1 MERQAVNG
9 ERRRINW
16 GDLLDEAWGKDEP
29 LAQHATPTVP
39 PDVWPTC
46 DDCDSSLD
54 DQDND
59 LDKENRTEN
68 DTNGAHKHTGTVSS
82 VGREGKVATDS
93 SFLPLGQKLFS
104 ELSKSVPSTER
115 NRKWVTRGTGR
126 RVRNTSRPTSK
137 TKLQLKRS
145 SGATTTTAN
154 KKCRKKLR
162 QLCLDLGQKSF
173 GHATCRACGMVYSL
187 GHTQDEA
194 DHARFH
200 RRYLSGISFHGWKS
214 ERVVEVFFDG
224 RILAVFPEDRR
235 HHLRKVKEL
244 CSLVDSELGLA
255 VGVSP
260 WRPTTKMYLYVSAAK
275 KVMGCVFAERISE
288 IQFRSGE
295 HHLKRPAGLLRPNP
309 QWESFCSLLLWHRE
323 LSSLPLEQLTI
334 V

>member
-260 WRPTTKMYLYVSAAK
+260 WRPTTKIKVSQMAVWQYYVPITNCIQPN
-275 KVMGCVFAERISE
+275 KVF
-288 IQFRSGE
+288 
-295 HHLKRPAGLLRPNP
+295 LLIP
-309 QWESFCSLLLWHRE
+309 S
-323 LSSLPLEQLTI
+323 QL
-334 V
+334 VLHSKENLRCCL